1 MGFLRTTARG
11 RSEATPA
18 RALTGVASIIL
29 VVVVLLVALLF
40 LLQQLV

>member
-18 RALTGVASIIL
+18 RALLAVATVIL
-29 VVVVLLVALLF
+29 IAVAVLVALLF
-40 LLQQLV
+40 LLQSVI

>member
-18 RALTGVASIIL
+18 RALTGVATIIL
-29 VVVVLLVALLF
+29 VVVALLVALLF